1 MISRRTSDRSPRTES
16 HQRRPTVRRGIK
28 KRGILP
34 SFGDIVLPIV
44 SVAAVGLLVLAGRQF
59 FLNGIKTS
67 PGISSTRAYAEAPA
81 LIAERE
87 RRQER
92 ESEENVTVRIA
103 DERNENASLDSIVK
117 QQEAKSEVAA
127 AVPESPKPALVNV
140 SPVQPKTAPV
150 KVAQTPPKK
159 TSPAPAKPAP
169 AKPQPAKV
177 QAQAKSQPQKT
188 QASSQKK
195 PEPKKTEPQKAEP
208 PKKTQ
213 AVQSKP
219 ATSSNQWRVQIG
231 AYTSKAG
238 AQEAA
243 NKLKKAGYS
252 ATVYSNPASKHH
264 KVWVSGGADK
274 KSAERVVNAM
284 KKIGYGSSFAFPPS
298 K

>member
-1 MISRRTSDRSPRTES
+1 MTSRRSSDRTARTDS
-16 HQRRPTVRRGIK
+16 SQRRPTVRRGIK

-92 ESEENVTVRIA
+92 ESEETVTVNIA
-103 DERNENASLDSIVK
+103 DKRNENTSLDAIVK
-117 QQEAKSEVAA
+117 HEETRTEPAVTVQEA
-127 AVPESPKPALVNV
+127 PKP
-140 SPVQPKTAPV
+140 APV
-150 KVAQTPPKK
+150 KVSQTPPKK
-159 TSPAPAKPAP
+159 NPPAPS
-169 AKPQPAKV
+169 KPQPSKP
-177 QAQAKSQPQKT
+177 QPSKPQPSKPQKTQPQPQPQKT
-188 QASSQKK
+188 QTT
-195 PEPKKTEPQKAEP
+195 PPKKTEA
-208 PKKTQ
+208 PKKENTVRTP
-213 AVQSKP
+213 APKATTTTTTAAPSSK
-219 ATSSNQWRVQIG
+219 QWRVQIG
-231 AYTSKAG
+231 AYTSKTG

-243 NKLKKAGYS
+243 KKLKNAGYN
-252 ATVYSNPASKHH
+252 AVVYSNPASKHH

-284 KKIGYGSSFAFPPS
+284 KKLGYGSSFAFPPS

>member
-1 MISRRTSDRSPRTES
+1 MISRRSSDRTARTES
-16 HQRRPTVRRGIK
+16 SQRRPTVRRGIK

-87 RRQER
+87 RKQER
-92 ESEENVTVRIA
+92 ESEVTVSVPIA
-103 DERNENASLDSIVK
+103 GEKNDNPALDAIVK
-117 QQEAKSEVAA
+117 QDAKQEETKSEIASV
-127 AVPESPKPALVNV
+127 VPDTPKQTLVNV
-140 SPVQPKTAPV
+140 SSVQP
-150 KVAQTPPKK
+150 
-159 TSPAPAKPAP
+159 
-169 AKPQPAKV
+169 KPQPAKQQPKPQPKPQV
-177 QAQAKSQPQKT
+177 KPQPAKQQAKPQPQKT
-188 QASSQKK
+188 PAKTQTAQTKK
-195 PEPKKTEPQKAEP
+195 PEPKKQPEP
-208 PKKTQ
+208 PKKTA

-231 AYTSKAG
+231 AYTSKSG

-243 NKLKKAGYS
+243 NKLKKAGYN

-284 KKIGYGSSFAFPPS
+284 KKLGYGSSFAFPPA

>member
-1 MISRRTSDRSPRTES
+1 MTSRRYSDRTARTDSSP
-16 HQRRPTVRRGIK
+16 RRPTVRRGIK

-87 RRQER
+87 RMQER

-103 DERNENASLDSIVK
+103 DERNENPELDSIVK
-117 QQEAKSEVAA
+117 QEETKTEIASV
-127 AVPESPKPALVNV
+127 VPEAPKQTLVNV
-140 SPVQPKTAPV
+140 SSVQPKP
-150 KVAQTPPKK
+150 QPPKQQ
-159 TSPAPAKPAP
+159 AKPQP
-169 AKPQPAKV
+169 KPQAKPQPAKQQAKP
-177 QAQAKSQPQKT
+177 QAQPKPQPAKT
-188 QASSQKK
+188 QTAQTKK
-195 PEPKKTEPQKAEP
+195 PEP
-208 PKKTQ
+208 PKKEAKKEAQTTTKTQ
-213 AVQSKP
+213 P
-219 ATSSNQWRVQIG
+219 AKSSGQWRVQIG
-231 AYTSKAG
+231 AYTSKSG

-252 ATVYSNPASKHH
+252 ATVYSSPASKHH

-274 KSAERVVNAM
+274 KSAEKVVNAM
-284 KKIGYGSSFAFPPS
+284 KKFGYGSSFAFPPS

>member
-1 MISRRTSDRSPRTES
+1 MTSRRSSDRTERANS
-16 HQRRPTVRRGIK
+16 LPRRPTVRRGIK
-28 KRGILP
+28 KHGILP

-150 KVAQTPPKK
+150 KIAQTPPKK
-159 TSPAPAKPAP
+159 TSPAP

>member
-1 MISRRTSDRSPRTES
+1 MISRRSSDRTARTES
-16 HQRRPTVRRGIK
+16 SQRRPTVRRGIK

-87 RRQER
+87 RKQEK
-92 ESEENVTVRIA
+92 ESEVTVSVPIA
-103 DERNENASLDSIVK
+103 GEKNDNPALDAIVK
-117 QQEAKSEVAA
+117 QEAKQNDVPQPVVVAS
-127 AVPESPKPALVNV
+127 VPEAPKQTL
-140 SPVQPKTAPV
+140 V
-150 KVAQTPPKK
+150 KVSQASAKK

-169 AKPQPAKV
+169 APKPQPAK
-177 QAQAKSQPQKT
+177 QQAKPQPQKT
-188 QASSQKK
+188 PAKTQTAQTKK
-195 PEPKKTEPQKAEP
+195 PEPKKQPEP
-208 PKKTQ
+208 PKKTA

-219 ATSSNQWRVQIG
+219 AAASSGQWRVQIG
-231 AYTSKAG
+231 AYTSKSG

-243 NKLKKAGYS
+243 NKLKKAGYN

-284 KKIGYGSSFAFPPS
+284 KKLGYGSSFAFPPA

>member
-1 MISRRTSDRSPRTES
+1 MISRRSSDRSPRTDS
-16 HQRRPTVRRGIK
+16 TQRRPTIRRGIK

-87 RRQER
+87 RKKEK
-92 ESEENVTVRIA
+92 EAEVYVSVPVAEEK
-103 DERNENASLDSIVK
+103 DENPALDSIVK
-117 QQEAKSEVAA
+117 QEAKQEINAA
-127 AVPESPKPALVNV
+127 SIPETQKQTPVNV
-140 SPVQPKTAPV
+140 S
-150 KVAQTPPKK
+150 QTPPKK
-159 TSPAPAKPAP
+159 ILPAPAKPVQA
-169 AKPQPAKV
+169 AKPQPPKPQVKPQPKAQTAKI
-177 QAQAKSQPQKT
+177 

-195 PEPKKTEPQKAEP
+195 NEPA
-208 PKKTQ
+208 
-213 AVQSKP
+213 KP
-219 ATSSNQWRVQIG
+219 AKKETKETPVKASSTPSSKQWRVQIG
-231 AYTSKAG
+231 AYTSKSG

-252 ATVYSNPASKHH
+252 AVVYSNPASKHH
-264 KVWVSGGADK
+264 KVWVAGGANK
-274 KSAERVVNAM
+274 KDAERVVNAM
-284 KKIGYGSSFAFPPS
+284 KKLGYGSSFAFPPA